1 MTRMKKKFTKL
12 VVLDPD
18 DNIFEV
24 IFVFD
29 FLAVV
34 LAVFALVCV
43 VFFHAV
49 FVVLVFVRFCS
60 CSCRCCFC
68 F

>member
-18 DNIFEV
+18 DIVFEV

-34 LAVFALVCV
+34 FAVFALVCV
-43 VFFHAV
+43 VFFSCS
-49 FVVLVFVRFCS
+49 FRCSCFCS
-60 CSCRCCFC
+60 FL
-68 F
+68 FL